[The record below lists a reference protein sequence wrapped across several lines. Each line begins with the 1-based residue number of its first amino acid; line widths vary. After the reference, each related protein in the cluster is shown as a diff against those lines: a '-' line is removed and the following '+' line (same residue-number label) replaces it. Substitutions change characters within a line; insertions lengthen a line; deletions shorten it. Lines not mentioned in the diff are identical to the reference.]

1 MLGPLGCNCFRRDKL
16 DRDRER
22 RREGERER
30 GGGGKEGERDK
41 ILKIN
46 KVCV

>member
-1 MLGPLGCNCFRRDKL
+1 MCSVLLGVIASEEINWI
-16 DRDRER
+16 EIE
-22 RREGERER
+22 REGGRERER